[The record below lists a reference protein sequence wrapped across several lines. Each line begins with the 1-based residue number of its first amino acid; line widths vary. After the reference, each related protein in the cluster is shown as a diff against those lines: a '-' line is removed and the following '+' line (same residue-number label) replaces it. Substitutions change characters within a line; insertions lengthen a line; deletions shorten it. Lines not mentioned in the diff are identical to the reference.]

1 MKLKPIWSHIKV
13 ELGRCYRN
21 LQQLGKAENDLQEA
35 LKTRPFDP
43 KAHYEMALV
52 QSERG
57 NQEKALEHLKTALDV
72 WQNADA
78 EYKPAKLAREK
89 LAEWQS

>member
-1 MKLKPIWSHIKV
+1 
-13 ELGRCYRN
+13 
-21 LQQLGKAENDLQEA
+21 
-35 LKTRPFDP
+35 
-43 KAHYEMALV
+43 MALV

-78 EYKPAKLAREK
+78 EYEPAKLAREK